1 LRRWALGVGFAAAL
15 SYRPDASTPQRL
27 TPSARVNPMSTL
39 LTIGTSKK
47 SLRRFIELLREAK
60 VDAVI
65 DTRRS
70 NTSQLAGFSK
80 KEDLAFLLTEGFRIA
95 YEHRPE
101 LAPSEPLL
109 AAFRADK
116 DWDRY
121 SMGFLDEMEAAAMC
135 ETLIRL
141 IDRYHQPCLLCAC
154 DSEKR
159 CHRRLL
165 AAALQELRPELEVRH
180 L

>member
-1 LRRWALGVGFAAAL
+1 
-15 SYRPDASTPQRL
+15 
-27 TPSARVNPMSTL
+27 MSIL
-39 LTIGTSKK
+39 YTIGTNKK
-47 SLRRFIELLREAK
+47 SLRRFIELLREEK

-80 KEDLAFLLTEGFRIA
+80 KEDLHFLLTEGFGIG

-109 AAFRADK
+109 ATFQKDR

-121 SMGFLDEMEAAAMC
+121 SMGFLDELAAGSMR
-135 ETLIRL
+135 EVLRGL
-141 IDRYHQPCLLCAC
+141 HERYRRPCLLCAC
-154 DSEKR
+154 ESEKT

-165 AAALQELRPELEVRH
+165 AGALAEERPSLDIRH
-180 L
+180 LK

>member
-1 LRRWALGVGFAAAL
+1 MPV
-15 SYRPDASTPQRL
+15 
-27 TPSARVNPMSTL
+27 L

-47 SLRRFIELLREAK
+47 SLRRFIELVRGAE

-65 DTRRS
+65 DTRRN
-70 NTSQLAGFSK
+70 NTSQLAGYSK
-80 KEDLAFLLTEGFRIA
+80 KEDLDYLLTEAFRIP

-109 AAFRADK
+109 AAYLKDR

-121 SMGFLDEMEAAAMC
+121 SMAFLDEMDASSMKEVLA
-135 ETLIRL
+135 RL
-141 IDRYHQPCLLCAC
+141 LDRYRRPCLLCAC
-154 DSEKR
+154 DSEKT

-165 AAALQELRPELEVRH
+165 AEAMAEERPGLEVLH
-180 L
+180 LR

>member
-1 LRRWALGVGFAAAL
+1 MTVLF
-15 SYRPDASTPQRL
+15 
-27 TPSARVNPMSTL
+27 
-39 LTIGTSKK
+39 TIGTNKK
-47 SLRRFIELLREAK
+47 SLRRFIELLREAE

-65 DTRRS
+65 DTRRN

-80 KEDLAFLLTEGFRIA
+80 KEDLHFLLTEGFRIG
-95 YEHRPE
+95 YEHQPE

-109 AAFRADK
+109 ATFQKDR

-121 SMGFLDEMEAAAMC
+121 SMGFRDEMHSRPMREI
-135 ETLIRL
+135 LSGL
-141 IDRYHQPCLLCAC
+141 FDRYQRPCLLCAC
-154 DSEKR
+154 ETADT

-165 AAALQELRPELEVRH
+165 AEALARERPGLEVRD

>member
-1 LRRWALGVGFAAAL
+1 MPIF
-15 SYRPDASTPQRL
+15 
-27 TPSARVNPMSTL
+27 
-39 LTIGTSKK
+39 TIGTTRK
-47 SLRRFIELLREAK
+47 SLRRFIELLRAAR

-80 KEDLAFLLTEGFRIA
+80 KEDLEYLLAEGFRIG

-109 AAFRADK
+109 AAFRK
-116 DWDRY
+116 DRNWDRY
-121 SMGFLDEMEAAAMC
+121 SMGFLDEMEAGSMR
-135 ETLIRL
+135 EILRGL
-141 IDRYHQPCLLCAC
+141 IDRYERPCLLCAC
-154 DSEKR
+154 DSEKT

-165 AAALQELRPELEVRH
+165 AEALADERPGLEVQH
-180 L
+180 LG

>member
-1 LRRWALGVGFAAAL
+1 MSVL
-15 SYRPDASTPQRL
+15 S
-27 TPSARVNPMSTL
+27 
-39 LTIGTSKK
+39 TIGTNKK

-65 DTRRS
+65 DTRRN

-80 KEDLAFLLTEGFRIA
+80 KEDLHFLLTEAFGIG

-109 AAFRADK
+109 AIFQK
-116 DWDRY
+116 DRNWDRY
-121 SMGFLDEMEAAAMC
+121 SMGFLDELEAGSMR
-135 ETLIRL
+135 EVLRGL
-141 IDRYHQPCLLCAC
+141 LDRYQHPCLLCAC
-154 DSEKR
+154 ESEET

-165 AAALQELRPELEVRH
+165 AGALAEERPDLEIRH
-180 L
+180 LK

>member
-1 LRRWALGVGFAAAL
+1 MA
-15 SYRPDASTPQRL
+15 
-27 TPSARVNPMSTL
+27 TL
-39 LTIGTSKK
+39 LTIGSTKK
-47 SLRRFIELLREAK
+47 SLRRFIELLREAE

-65 DTRRS
+65 DTRRN

-80 KEDLAFLLTEGFRIA
+80 KEDLEFLLTDAFQIR

-109 AAFRADK
+109 AAFLKDR

-121 SMGFLDEMEAAAMC
+121 SMGFLDEMDAGSMMPVLRE
-135 ETLIRL
+135 LL
-141 IDRYHQPCLLCAC
+141 DRYQRPCLLCAC
-154 DSEKR
+154 DSEKT

-165 AAALQELRPELEVRH
+165 ADAAQEEWSGLEVLH
-180 L
+180 LR

>member
-1 LRRWALGVGFAAAL
+1 
-15 SYRPDASTPQRL
+15 
-27 TPSARVNPMSTL
+27 MSTL

-121 SMGFLDEMEAAAMC
+121 SMGFLDEMETAAMR
-135 ETLIRL
+135 ETLTRL
-141 IDRYHQPCLLCAC
+141 IDRYHRPCLLCAC